1 MVVYNQRWRKEMNKD
16 KVIRKVFMDCP
27 ACGHKHFVEERDRQ
41 VSWTIHDQIVYSHER
56 YFHCAF
62 AKEYNDWQT
71 MEMEEES
78 SRNGHDAYRKTNGL
92 LSSKD
97 IYNIRLRYRLSQR
110 ELEILLDLERDAIAR
125 YEKDIVQS
133 IYVDRMLRC
142 IQRNPLEL
150 MTLVSLHRNQFS
162 EIRRK
167 EILDRIAEVIFE
179 EKERD
184 KTFRNI
190 NPHPTFVDIH
200 AIWN

>member
-1 MVVYNQRWRKEMNKD
+1 MNKD

-62 AKEYNDWQT
+62 AKQYNDWQT

-97 IYNIRLRYRLSQR
+97 IYNIRLRYRLTQR
-110 ELEILLDLERDAIAR
+110 E
-125 YEKDIVQS
+125 
-133 IYVDRMLRC
+133 
-142 IQRNPLEL
+142 
-150 MTLVSLHRNQFS
+150 
-162 EIRRK
+162 
-167 EILDRIAEVIFE
+167 
-179 EKERD
+179 
-184 KTFRNI
+184 
-190 NPHPTFVDIH
+190 
-200 AIWN
+200 